1 MISQTTMFVESKYS
15 IYGVSLIIAGSCA
28 IQISNCSLTPK
39 YQKNEY

>member
-15 IYGVSLIIAGSCA
+15 VYGVSLTIAASCGV
-28 IQISNCSLTPK
+28 QESNYSLTPK